1 MKIRNP
7 HKHTKET
14 SITMFR
20 STMRL
25 NIITVLTN
33 KTLLSST
40 TISLLKMNLKT
51 RFVVMGCHK
60 EIHSKS
66 MIILSPSK
74 FNRNLIN
81 R

>member
-1 MKIRNP
+1 
-7 HKHTKET
+7 
-14 SITMFR
+14 MFR

-25 NIITVLTN
+25 NIITVLTY

-51 RFVVMGCHK
+51 RFVVMGFHK
-60 EIHSKS
+60 EIHSKL

-74 FNRNLIN
+74 FNRNLIK